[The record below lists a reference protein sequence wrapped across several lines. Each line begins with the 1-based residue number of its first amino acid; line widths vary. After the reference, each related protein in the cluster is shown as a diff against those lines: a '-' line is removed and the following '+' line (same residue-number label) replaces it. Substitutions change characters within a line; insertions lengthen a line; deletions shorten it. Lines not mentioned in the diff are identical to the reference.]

1 MTDPI
6 EDYRYLLALHLRDIS
21 KRYGVLY
28 YDVLRGKMPDEAQEV
43 YAEGLARVF
52 DYMNIRH
59 GLELADVMVVHE
71 TVMEIALAEFIAE
84 ALQNSVVDNPKAL
97 H

>member
-28 YDVLRGKMPDEAQEV
+28 YDVLRGKIPDEAQEI

-59 GLELADVMVVHE
+59 GLELADVMAVHD
-71 TVMEIALAEFIAE
+71 TVMEIALTEFVAV